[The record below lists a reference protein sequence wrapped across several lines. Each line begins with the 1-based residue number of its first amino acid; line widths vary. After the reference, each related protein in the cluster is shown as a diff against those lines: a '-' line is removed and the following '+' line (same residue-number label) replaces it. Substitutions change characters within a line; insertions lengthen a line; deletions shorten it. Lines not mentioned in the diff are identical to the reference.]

1 MKTQSKKKQSTTA
14 DEKKVSVEKFN
25 EQEALAKL
33 VEKGKSQGFLTYEE
47 VGKHL
52 PDEANES
59 EILDRLIVVL
69 ESHGI
74 ELSDQPQP
82 AAGEF
87 GPSPEELE
95 KADVEYRSLKM
106 TGKLP
111 RPSDDPIR
119 MYLSQMSEIPLL
131 TRDEEISLAK
141 RIDITRKRYRR
152 SVLACYYALKATVE
166 TLRRVYNGELP
177 FDRTIKVSLTERLT
191 KEQIQARMPH
201 HFRTMDHLI
210 SENERDFRLLVS
222 NSATKT
228 AKKEAR
234 VRFLRRRAK
243 LVVLVEELSLRSRR
257 ISPLIGQLR
266 QISDRIQAIKVR
278 LTELDAD
285 NCHDRKRLESELQRL
300 IIMCQESPNSLA
312 QRVKQCEKFFEE
324 FENAKRQ
331 LSSCNLRLVVS
342 IAKKYRN
349 RGMGF
354 LDLIQEGNTGLMR
367 AVEKYEYRRGFKFST
382 YATWW
387 IRQAITRAIADQ
399 ARTIR
404 IPVHMIDVL
413 SKLRNIQK
421 TLLQQNKCLP
431 TTEEIA
437 LTAGMNVEAVRRV
450 MDIGRHPVSL
460 DRPIGEGEDC
470 SFGEF
475 IEDSASEN
483 PVRKATNEIL
493 RDKIEGLL
501 KTLTYRER
509 EIIRLRYGLG
519 DGYTY
524 TLEEVGRIFRVTRER
539 VRQIEAKAVRKLQ
552 NPVRAQHLQGFLQE
566 ESGFRQKRNEDRD
579 SQENPVA
586 QQGGQANQV
595 DGQLGGQIGTDPLP
609 PQNDSQN
616 DSFDAG
622 LQQLGLFGDAAPDLA
637 ADLNLAADLGLTADA
652 GLPID
657 APVDNACTDILN
669 SNPELYGNE
678 EFGIVSGVLSS
689 NDGGPEP
696 F

>member
-1 MKTQSKKKQSTTA
+1 MTMTTQTNGSNDPTKNNPQASIV
-14 DEKKVSVEKFN
+14 D
-25 EQEALAKL
+25 QEAIAKL
-33 VEKGKSQGFLTYEE
+33 VKKGKSQGYLTYEE
-47 VGKHL
+47 VGKCL

-59 EILDRLIVVL
+59 ETLDKLIVVL
-69 ESHGI
+69 ESNGV
-74 ELSDQPQP
+74 ELTEATQTPE
-82 AAGEF
+82 AEF
-87 GPSPEELE
+87 NGPSPEELE
-95 KADVEYRSLKM
+95 KAEVEYRNLKM
-106 TGKLP
+106 AEKLP

-152 SVLACYYALKATVE
+152 AVLTNFYALKATVE
-166 TLRRVYNGELP
+166 TLRRVYQGELP

-210 SENERDFRLLVS
+210 RQNEIDFRVLVNKKS
-222 NSATKT
+222 T
-228 AKKEAR
+228 AAAKRTAR
-234 VRFLRRRAK
+234 SQFLRRRAK
-243 LVVLVEELSLRSRR
+243 LVILVEELSLRSRR

-266 QISDRIQAIKVR
+266 QFSDRIQNIKQ
-278 LTELDAD
+278 LLAEDSPETAHE
-285 NCHDRKRLESELQRL
+285 RKRLESEVCRL
-300 IIMCQESPNSLA
+300 TLMCQESPTSLKN
-312 QRVKQCEKFFEE
+312 RVEQCEKFFEE

-421 TLLQQNKCLP
+421 QLVQQNKCLP

-437 LTAGMNVEAVRRV
+437 TIAEMDVEAVRRV

-460 DRPIGEGEDC
+460 DRPVGEGEDC

-475 IEDSASEN
+475 IEDSTSEN

-493 RDKIEGLL
+493 RGKIEGLL

-566 ESGFRQKRNEDRD
+566 ESEFRALRETGNRDAAQGTSGVGQQNEQSNLMPQLQANSSEVPLKQPPVPNDLLAPSSD
-579 SQENPVA
+579 AQTNEFSALPLFAQEQPFDAESQE
-586 QQGGQANQV
+586 
-595 DGQLGGQIGTDPLP
+595 L
-609 PQNDSQN
+609 S
-616 DSFDAG
+616 
-622 LQQLGLFGDAAPDLA
+622 AAEVMA
-637 ADLNLAADLGLTADA
+637 
-652 GLPID
+652 
-657 APVDNACTDILN
+657 
-669 SNPELYGNE
+669 SSPELYGNE
-678 EFGIVSGVLSS
+678 SFDSLSAAPIAAPIDAAES
-689 NDGGPEP
+689 FQD
-696 F
+696 